1 LEIAGDPLIK
11 CRKAADEI
19 AETPFAN
26 PRKPL
31 MRIMCGKFSNEK
43 IASGFGADSK
53 NGFSF

>member
-11 CRKAADEI
+11 YRKAADEI
-19 AETPFAN
+19 AETPYDFPKTFN
-26 PRKPL
+26 ENYVRKIL
-31 MRIMCGKFSNEK
+31 KRK